1 MLRLTTNIVLQYN
14 DGRLLKNRDRFISL
28 SLSLCVQPSSVLWT
42 FPTGKKEGRKTR
54 EKKRFILWSLLFLD
68 CAKECLQIPRKSG
81 GLKKRKEIRLMTN
94 CPSRGDACPHLRPFF
109 YRITRAKSQAT
120 TDITLHSKQFSH
132 TLETRCQTG
141 VVATKKKENCKR
153 VFASSI
159 SFFKVPKT
167 LIFFSLFKKNK
178 NPSFVG
184 GRCVRR

>member
-1 MLRLTTNIVLQYN
+1 MDIS
-14 DGRLLKNRDRFISL
+14 DGQKG
-28 SLSLCVQPSSVLWT
+28 
-42 FPTGKKEGRKTR
+42 GKKNKRKETFHPLVSIVSR
-54 EKKRFILWSLLFLD
+54 LRKRM
-68 CAKECLQIPRKSG
+68 CLQIPRKSG